1 MLPKI
6 EEILHQHL
14 IAAREARE
22 REPSLLDGILHA
34 NASDAGKCARAIAF
48 KMVDFPA
55 TNPPGP
61 DSLINF
67 YIGDVIHDIVQR
79 SIISKWPNAQAEVR
93 GKLDDYITVR
103 ADVLYSAEDEKLV
116 TCEIKTV
123 SDFAFEK
130 ATALKL
136 KSNGRWARK
145 TQEAEGP
152 KREHVLQNTIGA
164 KILNADYIAL
174 VYIRKTAAKDEPI
187 LFEWRYRVERFTEET
202 ERELARLKGIVDLM
216 REGKLP
222 EREYEGKIIENPLKV
237 KFPCSYCG
245 FLDACVSEQIGP
257 GVVQIK

>member
-1 MLPKI
+1 MLPRI

-22 REPSLLDGILHA
+22 KEPSLLDGLHA

-48 KMVDFPA
+48 KMAGFSE

-67 YIGDVIHDIVQR
+67 YIGDSIHDIVQK
-79 SIISKWPNAQAEVR
+79 SILDRWPDAKAEVK

-103 ADVLYSAEDEKLV
+103 ADILYPSEDKKLV

-136 KSNGRWARK
+136 KSNGRWAK
-145 TQEAEGP
+145 KAQEAEGP
-152 KREHVLQNTIGA
+152 KKKDVLQTTIGA
-164 KILNADYIAL
+164 KVFEADYIAV
-174 VYIRKTAAKDEPI
+174 VYIRKTAARDEPI
-187 LFEWRYRVERFTEET
+187 LFEWRYRTEKFQEET
-202 ERELARLKGIVDLM
+202 EQELARLKAIVESM

-222 EREYEGKIIENPLKV
+222 EREYEGSIIENPARV
-237 KFPCSYCG
+237 KFPCGYCNYK
-245 FLDACVSEQIGP
+245 DACVSIGP
-257 GVVQIK
+257 GVVEIK